1 MSDTN
6 ATHRWI
12 KENVEAVAIA
22 IVMAL
27 VIRQFAVEAFKI
39 PTESM
44 APTLLGDRLGGGT
57 GDRILV
63 DKIPIMFGEP
73 DRWSVIVFKY
83 PLNESKNYIKRLVGL
98 PGEQLSV
105 RDGDVIIDGAISRKP
120 EHVQEVLFFPVYP
133 GVLTDDELRRAW
145 QTDEGDPWR
154 RLDGGGF
161 EVESD
166 GPAFMSFF
174 KQVRDARPWE
184 NETVGVHPVGDVRI
198 RATVTPGAKGDVV
211 VFRIVDLRVENDL
224 VLAVGEGKSFLRH
237 GDEEIPLPGVVLE
250 PGEETDVSFANV
262 DDTLVAVVE
271 GDEFRHEYEPVAT
284 EDFDHSEDA
293 IRFGVAH
300 GSARFTDLTLERD
313 EYYTPQGAS
322 YSDVRIPESHY
333 FVLGD
338 NSRSSA
344 DSREWRKV
352 VYELKDGRTFARD
365 DRREEDLSTR
375 PEDIPPGMEAF
386 QDIHG
391 IWRVIPKREIESQ
404 HTEPAPFVP
413 RENLIGRA
421 FFVFWPMP
429 PVSKDFRLK
438 FIR

>member
-1 MSDTN
+1 MSDSN

-44 APTLLGDRLGGGT
+44 APTLLGDKLGGGT

-98 PGEQLSV
+98 SGETLSV
-105 RDGDVIIDGAISRKP
+105 RDGDVIIDGKVSRKP
-120 EHVQEVLFFPVYP
+120 PHVQEVLFFPVYP
-133 GVLTDDELRRAW
+133 GVLTDEEIARAW
-145 QTDEGDPWR
+145 QTDDGDPWR
-154 RLDGGGF
+154 RLDDGGF
-161 EVESD
+161 EVEAD

-174 KQVRDARPWE
+174 RDVRDVRPWQDTGGA
-184 NETVGVHPVGDVRI
+184 NPVGDVRL
-198 RATVTPGAKGDVV
+198 RANVTAGAKGGVV
-211 VFRIVDLRVENDL
+211 VLRIVDLRVENDL

-237 GDEEIPLPGVVLE
+237 GSEEIPLPDVVLE
-250 PGEETDVSFANV
+250 PGEETEVSFANV
-262 DDTLVAVVE
+262 DDTLVAIVD

-293 IRFGVAH
+293 IRFGVER
-300 GSARFTDLTLERD
+300 GSARFTDLKLDRD
-313 EYYTPQGAS
+313 EYYTNQGYS
-322 YSDVRIPESHY
+322 YRDVHIPEGHY

-338 NSRSSA
+338 NSLSSA

-352 VYELKDGRTFARD
+352 VFELKDGRTFAHD

-375 PEDIPPGMEAF
+375 PEDVPPGSEVF
-386 QDIHG
+386 QDLHG
-391 IWRVIPKREIESQ
+391 IWRVIPKSEIRRR

-429 PVSKDFRLK
+429 PVSKHFRLK